1 MSGEEQQV
9 KEATEVTEANESN
22 ESDPQAL
29 IGTAANLL
37 EKAKEAANLLEKA
50 KDIKNMFGGDQAK
63 EGTESNESDPG
74 TDTDS
79 LLEKAKNIEV
89 CRNFFLCMP
98 AASKNTRI
106 TLQIGPI
113 FSTVMHVLFVIYE
126 TSTST
131 WKKAKPYIEK
141 LPTNAVK
148 ATYGISLCFFGRFR
162 LGT

>member
-1 MSGEEQQV
+1 MSGEEQV
-9 KEATEVTEANESN
+9 KEATEVTEAKEAN

-63 EGTESNESDPG
+63 EGKESNESDPG

-79 LLEKAKNIEV
+79 FLEKAKDEV

-106 TLQIGPI
+106 TMQIGPI

-126 TSTST
+126 TSTSI
-131 WKKAKPYIEK
+131 WKKAKPYIEN